1 MKNMAYTIL
10 DGNLTSDPETKKINN
25 GKTITTFS
33 MAINHYSKTSETD
46 GNSSGDVSYIDVE
59 TWDKLADNCS
69 EFLKKGKMVTVIGSL
84 RQERWKSQD
93 GTNRQKYKVI
103 ASSVRFD
110 SFAENK
116 KEKSTNKKVA

>member
-1 MKNMAYTIL
+1 MAYTIL

-33 MAINHYSKTSETD
+33 IAINHYSKTSED
-46 GNSSGDVSYIDVE
+46 GNGEVSYIDVE

>member
-1 MKNMAYTIL
+1 MAYTIL

-25 GKTITTFS
+25 GKSITTFS
-33 MAINHYSKTSETD
+33 IAINHYTQTSESDPNGGT
-46 GNSSGDVSYIDVE
+46 DVSYIDVE

-69 EFLKKGKMVTVIGSL
+69 EFLKKGKMVTVIGTL

-116 KEKSTNKKVA
+116 KEKGTNKKVA

>member
-1 MKNMAYTIL
+1 MAYTIL

-25 GKTITTFS
+25 GKSITTFS
-33 MAINHYSKTSETD
+33 IAINHYVKTSESD
-46 GNSSGDVSYIDVE
+46 SNGSGDVSYIDVE

-69 EFLKKGKMVTVIGSL
+69 EFLKKGKMVTVIGTL

-116 KEKSTNKKVA
+116 KEKITNKKVA

>member
-1 MKNMAYTIL
+1 MAYTIL

-25 GKTITTFS
+25 GKSITTFS
-33 MAINHYSKTSETD
+33 IAINHYAKTSESD
-46 GNSSGDVSYIDVE
+46 PNSAGDVSYIDVE

-69 EFLKKGKMVTVIGSL
+69 EFLKKGKMVTVIGTL

-116 KEKSTNKKVA
+116 KEKGANKKVA

>member
-1 MKNMAYTIL
+1 MAYTIL
-10 DGNLTSDPETKKINN
+10 DGNLTTDPETKKINN
-25 GKTITTFS
+25 GKSITTFS
-33 MAINHYSKTSETD
+33 IAINHYAKTSESD
-46 GNSSGDVSYIDVE
+46 PNGGGDVSYIDVE

-69 EFLKKGKMVTVIGSL
+69 EFLKKGKMVTVIGTL

-116 KEKSTNKKVA
+116 KEKGTNKKVA